1 MLFYFLYNYFQW
13 NSAVSQCALEI
24 DKFGVAL
31 LVLTKSPSKYF
42 LVPFNERGPLFILL
56 IRKKTLILWILAC
69 TSFRFY
75 SSLLLSRV
83 VIFMF

>member
-42 LVPFNERGPLFILL
+42 LVPFNERGPLFIPANEEKN
-56 IRKKTLILWILAC
+56 IDF
-69 TSFRFY
+69 SMHFF
-75 SSLLLSRV
+75 
-83 VIFMF
+83 